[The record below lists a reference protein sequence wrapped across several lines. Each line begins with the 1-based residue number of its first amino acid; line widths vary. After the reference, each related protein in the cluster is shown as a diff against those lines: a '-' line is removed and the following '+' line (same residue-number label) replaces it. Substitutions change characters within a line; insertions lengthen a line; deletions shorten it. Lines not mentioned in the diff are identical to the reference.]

1 MGRKGSMNLQV
12 ITDSFVKDQSRRR
25 NCQALSAR
33 IPTTPIKTQQ
43 RKLSSPEIEL
53 TSSPNKKPEVPV
65 LSIQTAPKSAI
76 PKASGPRS
84 GFPTSAVPKSAFPSL
99 KISTLVNSSN
109 KTSGPKTP
117 GPKTPL
123 SASAKKIPGLS
134 LQTPSSVIPEI
145 DAPDTPVNLIY
156 ANAFFDNKT
165 REDEET
171 EAINKKVL
179 KQQRKENIRNMRRER
194 MKQPKDIRVALILGR
209 LYDACNYELGPLSY
223 WSDPEVENNEELKPK
238 EVESNEE
245 PENKPKRMIQLNPDI
260 DEIEIEDEK
269 EKNPVNEINHDKVN
283 NVNAHPAWVPE
294 EAGCSNVSCQKSAT
308 RVNGKLV
315 KKNKKPYVAVASYFA
330 KLYDPVLMKKREE
343 EEKLKLIE
351 KQRQNSIITE
361 LKPMGKSLNSRN
373 QSNNSRQNNNGYN
386 NNYNNYRN
394 QGSQNHYQNRQNF
407 NKNFN
412 NTFNNNKYKKD
423 EKGNDTF
430 QTNFKENR
438 NQPQPNTRSNFNS
451 GKRSPTQINNYMS
464 NNDYNQTYSYGY
476 VYQYPV
482 YQYYDPNMVPN
493 YDYNNYGTGYGQN
506 YTNNNNSNYY
516 YNSSY
521 DNQNKFKPRMNYH
534 NNNQNTYNIK
544 KPNEA
549 FAFKKYEKK
558 VNIKS

>member
-33 IPTTPIKTQQ
+33 IPTTPVKTQQ

-53 TSSPNKKPEVPV
+53 TSSPNKKPEVPT

-84 GFPTSAVPKSAFPSL
+84 GFPMSNAPKSAFPSL
-99 KISTLVNSSN
+99 RVSTLVTAGN
-109 KTSGPKTP
+109 KAS

-123 SASAKKIPGLS
+123 SASAKKNPGLT
-134 LQTPSSVIPEI
+134 LQTPTSTVPEF
-145 DAPDTPVNLIY
+145 DAPDTPVNVIY

-209 LYDACNYELGPLSY
+209 LYDASHYELGPLSY
-223 WSDPEVENNEELKPK
+223 WSDPDVENNEELNRK
-238 EVESNEE
+238 EVEPTEKT
-245 PENKPKRMIQLNPDI
+245 ENKPKKMIQLNPD
-260 DEIEIEDEK
+260 EEEIEDEK
-269 EKNPVNEINHDKVN
+269 EKDPLNEINHDKVN
-283 NVNAHPAWVPE
+283 NVNAHPAWIPE
-294 EAGCSNVSCQKSAT
+294 EAGCSNIACQKTAT
-308 RVNGKLV
+308 RINGKLV
-315 KKNKKPYVAVASYFA
+315 KKNRKPYVAVASYFA

-361 LKPMGKSLNSRN
+361 LKPMGKSINSRN
-373 QSNNSRQNNNGYN
+373 QNNSRQNNNGHN
-386 NNYNNYRN
+386 NNYNNNYRS
-394 QGSQNHYQNRQNF
+394 QGNQNHYQNRQNYNKSF
-407 NKNFN
+407 NNN
-412 NTFNNNKYKKD
+412 NTFNNRFKKD
-423 EKGNDTF
+423 DTVNKDTF

-438 NQPQPNTRSNFNS
+438 NQQQPNTRSNYY
-451 GKRSPTQINNYMS
+451 KRSPTQTNNYM
-464 NNDYNQTYSYGY
+464 NNNEYNQTYSYGY

-493 YDYNNYGTGYGQN
+493 YDYNNYGTGYSQN
-506 YTNNNNSNYY
+506 YTNGNNNNYY

-521 DNQNKFKPRMNYH
+521 DNNNQNKFKPRMNYH
-534 NNNQNTYNIK
+534 NNNNNQNTYNNRK
-544 KPNEA
+544 TNEA